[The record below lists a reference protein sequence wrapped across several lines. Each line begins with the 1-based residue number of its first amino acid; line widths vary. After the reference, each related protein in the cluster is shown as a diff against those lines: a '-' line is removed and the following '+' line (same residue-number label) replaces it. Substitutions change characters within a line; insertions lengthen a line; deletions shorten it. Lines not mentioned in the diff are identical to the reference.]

1 MSESEDVVME
11 RLERLLKAMR
21 PRVDLTQKR
30 SDELIAD
37 ISRWR
42 KPDPIRSSLVVKEAP
57 ECGWYIQVDS
67 VDPPPAI
74 EHWGMQIAEIA
85 HHLRSILNTTLTR
98 IVMFDGGTPS
108 KALQYPIAL
117 TAKSWRDQKKAGR
130 IKGLPERVQRA
141 IYASQPFLWARNT
154 GNLAENHVL
163 AVLAWVDN
171 EDKHRLELQ
180 GSLAPSWI
188 EHEARIIDSDGVARR
203 VEPKLTYDWSLT
215 PGSRMVDADTSPH
228 VVAEMDMVTLDL
240 QMEILYPDELGTTTI
255 VHQLIEEMWTAA
267 REAIMALG
275 AAWADEAIDY
285 RILAGSSDFHR
296 GAAFGKAAVDA
307 HGGAG
312 SWDNDIARKQY
323 TQPPNY
329 LDGDEMV
336 IPPEAFE
343 PPTDESDDRSVMW
356 ESIKRNS
363 RRGFGTN

>member
-1 MSESEDVVME
+1 MSEPEDVVME
-11 RLERLLKAMR
+11 RFEWLLKSMR
-21 PRVDLTQKR
+21 PRVDLTQRR

-57 ECGWYIQVDS
+57 ECGWYIQLDS

-98 IVMFDGGTPS
+98 IVIADGGTPS

-117 TAKSWRDQKKAGR
+117 TAKSWRQQAGR

-141 IYASQPFLWARNT
+141 IYACQPFVWARNSGT
-154 GNLAENHVL
+154 LAENHVL

-180 GSLAPSWI
+180 GTLAPSWI

-203 VEPKLTYDWSLT
+203 VEPKLTFDWSLT
-215 PGSRMVDADTSPH
+215 PGSRIVDADTSPH
-228 VVAEMDMVTLDL
+228 VVAEMDKVTLDL

-255 VHQLIEEMWTAA
+255 VHQLIEEMWGAA
-267 REAIMALG
+267 QEAIMVLG
-275 AAWADEAIDY
+275 RAWADEAIDY
-285 RILAGSSDFHR
+285 GILAGASDFHQ
-296 GAAFGKAAVDA
+296 GAAFGKAAVDTHA
-307 HGGAG
+307 GAG
-312 SWDNDIARKQY
+312 AWDNDVARKRY
-323 TQPPNY
+323 TQPPTY
-329 LDGDEMV
+329 LDGEEVV
-336 IPPEAFE
+336 IQPEAFE
-343 PPTDESDDRSVMW
+343 PPTDDADDMSVVW
-356 ESIKRNS
+356 ESIKRNT
-363 RRGFGTN
+363 RYGFDAS

>member
-1 MSESEDVVME
+1 MSDTEDVVMARME
-11 RLERLLKAMR
+11 SLLKAMR
-21 PRVDLTQKR
+21 PRVDLTHKR

-42 KPDPIRSSLVVKEAP
+42 KPDPLRTSLVIKDAP

-98 IVMFDGGTPS
+98 IVLADGGTPS

-117 TAKSWRDQKKAGR
+117 TAKSWRQQAGR

-141 IYASQPFLWARNT
+141 IYASQPFMWARNT
-154 GNLAENHVL
+154 GNLAENHLL

-188 EHEARIIDSDGVARR
+188 EHEARIIDADGVARR

-215 PGSRMVDADTSPH
+215 PGSRVVDADTTPH
-228 VVAEMDMVTLDL
+228 VVSEMDKITLDL

-255 VHQLIEEMWTAA
+255 VHQLIEEMWSGAQD
-267 REAIMALG
+267 AIMALA

-285 RILAGSSDFHR
+285 RLLAGSSDFLQ
-296 GAAFGKAAVDA
+296 GAAFGKAAVDTHA
-307 HGGAG
+307 GAG
-312 SWDNDIARKQY
+312 TWDDDFARRRY
-323 TQPPNY
+323 TQPPKH
-329 LDGDEMV
+329 LDPEEIV
-336 IPPEAFE
+336 IPPEVFDS
-343 PPTDESDDRSVMW
+343 PTDESDDQRVVW
-356 ESIKRNS
+356 ESIKRNL
-363 RRGFGTN
+363 RRGFGAD